1 MKYKQPTFFSRY
13 RDKRLLPVLWFLV
26 SLLIALLSGT
36 VLFASN
42 MIDGVTAT
50 IINIGLDPQRSQFIA
65 ALIMALGSAL
75 VGAMLGR
82 RKAGAF
88 VGAGLIFGF
97 SYLLG
102 FVQTQ
107 LKPLLD
113 AGVHADILH
122 GDVLVHNVAV
132 MLALGLLSAFIG
144 SAVGVA
150 FANVALSPF
159 YLLVRALWLR
169 AMHRQP
175 ATIALET
182 NQQPILPGSRNILPN
197 IGRLLAAAGMISLV
211 VMAANSSD
219 LFIFS
224 PDVGVHTRPQFKDNS
239 GQVFTSTIVPDS
251 LVSSSLKDQRR
262 SFVVYLPP
270 SYNTAA
276 GKSKHYPTLYLLHG
290 SPGKVIDWVT
300 GGKANESADTLI
312 ATHRI
317 PELIMV
323 MPDGNGRPGQTP
335 EWGNSAD
342 QKQMMENYVALDLVR
357 YIDQHYRTIANPA
370 DRGIGGLSE
379 GGFGAMNIAIHHPDI
394 FGTVISLGGYYRAE
408 GSVWGKNTAYQQAN
422 SPIYT
427 IQVVQQAWKLHIF
440 LGSATKDQPYYKDTQ
455 EFMTV
460 LDKIHIP
467 YHFDLEKGYHSWH
480 VWQDQMY
487 RAIEWMQWSQNTG
500 TSQNMRILQQQ
511 A

>member
-1 MKYKQPTFFSRY
+1 MKYKQSSFFSRY
-13 RDKRLLPVLWFLV
+13 RDKRLLPMLWFLV

-36 VLFASN
+36 ILFASN
-42 MIDGVTAT
+42 TIGGLEAV
-50 IINIGLDPQRSQFIA
+50 IINIGLDPQRSLFIA
-65 ALIMALGSAL
+65 ALIMTLGAAFI
-75 VGAMLGR
+75 GATLGR

-88 VGAGLIFGF
+88 VGAVLIFGF
-97 SYLLG
+97 SYLIG

-107 LKPLLD
+107 LAPLLD
-113 AGVHADILH
+113 AGGHADILH
-122 GDVLVHNVAV
+122 GDVLTHNTTI

-150 FANVALSPF
+150 LADVALNPF
-159 YLLVRALWLR
+159 YVLVRALWQRVL
-169 AMHRQP
+169 HKP
-175 ATIALET
+175 ETIAQAT
-182 NQQPILPGSRNILPN
+182 DRQHILSTSRNIFTN
-197 IGRLLAAAGMISLV
+197 IGRVLTAGGMIALIV
-211 VMAANSSD
+211 LAANSSD

-224 PDVGVHTRPQFKDNS
+224 PDVGVHTRPQFKDNR
-239 GQVFTSTIVPDS
+239 GQVLTSTIVPDS
-251 LVSSSLKDQRR
+251 VVSTSLKNQRR

-270 SYNTAA
+270 SYNTVV
-276 GKSKHYPTLYLLHG
+276 GKNKRYPTLYLLHG
-290 SPGKVIDWVT
+290 TPGKVIDWIT

-342 QKQMMENYVALDLVR
+342 QKQMMENYVALDLVK
-357 YIDQHYRTIANPA
+357 YIDQNYRTIPNPA
-370 DRGIGGLSE
+370 YRGIGGLSE

-394 FGTVISLGGYYRAE
+394 FGTAISLGGYYQAE
-408 GSVWGKNTAYQQAN
+408 GSIWGKNTAYKQAN

-455 EFMTV
+455 EFMAV
-460 LDKIHIP
+460 LNKLHIP
-467 YHFDLEKGYHSWH
+467 YHFDLEQGYHSWH

-487 RAIEWMQWSQNTG
+487 KAIAWIQWGQNTG
-500 TSQNMRILQQQ
+500 TSQSMRIQQQQ